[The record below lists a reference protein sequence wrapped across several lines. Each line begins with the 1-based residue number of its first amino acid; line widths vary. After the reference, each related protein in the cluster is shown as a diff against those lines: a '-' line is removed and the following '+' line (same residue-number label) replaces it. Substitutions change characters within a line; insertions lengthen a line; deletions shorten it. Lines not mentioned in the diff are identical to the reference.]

1 MIKRK
6 GGVKMKYKRRDPKEK
21 ARIVLE
27 YLTTH
32 NTAEICNKY
41 GIHQNQLFLQR
52 RILWNRW
59 KDEFLNNA
67 HRAFSTIGGFTFG
80 EEANGVTRREQKLLK
95 EIQELKSIIGELT
108 LELKKTEN
116 ELY

>member
-1 MIKRK
+1 
-6 GGVKMKYKRRDPKEK
+6 MKYKKRDPKEK
-21 ARIVLE
+21 TRIVLE
-27 YLTTH
+27 YLTTR

-41 GIHQNQLFLQR
+41 GIHQNQLY
-52 RILWNRW
+52 RW
-59 KDEFLNNA
+59 RDEFLNNA
-67 HRAFSTIGGFTFG
+67 HKAF
-80 EEANGVTRREQKLLK
+80 EVNGITRKEQKLLK

>member
-1 MIKRK
+1 M
-6 GGVKMKYKRRDPKEK
+6 KRRIRSSKEK

-27 YLTTH
+27 YLMSR
-32 NTAEICNKY
+32 NTAQICNKY
-41 GIHQNQLFLQR
+41 SIHQNLLY
-52 RILWNRW
+52 RW

-67 HRAFSTIGGFTFG
+67 HKAFELNNI
-80 EEANGVTRREQKLLK
+80 TRKEQSLSK
-95 EIQELKSIIGELT
+95 EIQELKAIIGELT

>member
-1 MIKRK
+1 
-6 GGVKMKYKRRDPKEK
+6 MKYKKRDPKEK
-21 ARIVLE
+21 ARIVME

-41 GIHQNQLFLQR
+41 GIHQNQLY
-52 RILWNRW
+52 RW
-59 KDEFLNNA
+59 RDEFLSNA
-67 HRAFSTIGGFTFG
+67 HKAF
-80 EEANGVTRREQKLLK
+80 EVNGITRKEQKLLR

-116 ELY
+116 EIY